1 MSISLP
7 SGRVSGWNRPL
18 ELSECGCVWNLEER
32 DVYLSFFLF
41 GDQYE
46 DTNTG
51 ILIRGYCAFESAI
64 GRNLGTFYPSWHG
77 HSIGSL
83 RAVKN

>member
-51 ILIRGYCAFESAI
+51 ILIRGY
-64 GRNLGTFYPSWHG
+64 
-77 HSIGSL
+77 
-83 RAVKN
+83 